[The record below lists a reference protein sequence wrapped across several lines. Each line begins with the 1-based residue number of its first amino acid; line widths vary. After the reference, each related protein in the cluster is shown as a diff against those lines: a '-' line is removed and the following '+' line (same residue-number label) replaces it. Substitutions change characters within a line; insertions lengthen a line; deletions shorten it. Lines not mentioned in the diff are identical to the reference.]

1 MVESVFLVVLL
12 FWLVLHLVDT
22 MVDLGDLDKEHFVY
36 SGHEKDFF
44 CKILGEHF
52 ASILILLLYE
62 QMLKGKH

>member
-1 MVESVFLVVLL
+1 
-12 FWLVLHLVDT
+12 